1 MTHDRTTRQLLRPGT
16 QANPTASEEQERHY
30 ALTLLRLESE
40 LSTLIAR
47 EEHLADL
54 TKERDSLVR
63 ARREVRAKFDAV
75 DVWLADYAK
84 TTNAMASK
92 IRDVTRVTNPPK
104 MGRSEKKEGEG
115 EAEVEGEEKMETDK

>member
-1 MTHDRTTRQLLRPGT
+1 MISREDEV
-16 QANPTASEEQERHY
+16 AS
-30 ALTLLRLESE
+30 
-40 LSTLIAR
+40 
-47 EEHLADL
+47 L

-104 MGRSEKKEGEG
+104 MREKEAKEGGKEAGKDEG
-115 EAEVEGEEKMETDK
+115 KDGVGKAGDEKETGRDKEGQAIVEAGAMEAAKDVEMKE

>member
-1 MTHDRTTRQLLRPGT
+1 M
-16 QANPTASEEQERHY
+16 
-30 ALTLLRLESE
+30 
-40 LSTLIAR
+40 
-47 EEHLADL
+47 

-92 IRDVTRVTNPPK
+92 IRDVTKVTNPPK
-104 MGRSEKKEGEG
+104 LARSDEKKEA
-115 EAEVEGEEKMETDK
+115 EAEKDEKMETEK

>member
-1 MTHDRTTRQLLRPGT
+1 M
-16 QANPTASEEQERHY
+16 
-30 ALTLLRLESE
+30 
-40 LSTLIAR
+40 AR
-47 EEHLADL
+47 EGLLADL

-104 MGRSEKKEGEG
+104 PVKKEGEAKG
-115 EAEVEGEEKMETDK
+115 ETKEEKEDKMEMDK

>member
-1 MTHDRTTRQLLRPGT
+1 M
-16 QANPTASEEQERHY
+16 
-30 ALTLLRLESE
+30 
-40 LSTLIAR
+40 
-47 EEHLADL
+47 

-92 IRDVTRVTNPPK
+92 IRDVTKVTNPPK
-104 MGRSEKKEGEG
+104 PARGEEKKEA
-115 EAEVEGEEKMETDK
+115 EAEKDEKMETEK